1 MPNKCDHK
9 LVTGSNKVERNGDEF
24 KQSEVRRD
32 FCIEDGRSEQN
43 VVETNAFFFFE
54 CTIPRNNDASDF
66 KWSKLIYIYIYIHI
80 IAGRDFSP
88 PHWFVE

>member
-1 MPNKCDHK
+1 MEMNLNSLRYGGISASK
-9 LVTGSNKVERNGDEF
+9 TDEASRMSW
-24 KQSEVRRD
+24 KQTR
-32 FCIEDGRSEQN
+32 
-43 VVETNAFFFFE
+43 FFE